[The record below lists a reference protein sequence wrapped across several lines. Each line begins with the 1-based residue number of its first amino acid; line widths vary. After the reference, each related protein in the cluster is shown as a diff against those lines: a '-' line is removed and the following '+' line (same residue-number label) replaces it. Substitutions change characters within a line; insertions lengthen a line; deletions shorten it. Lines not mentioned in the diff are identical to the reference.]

1 MRMVY
6 VAYVTHHV
14 THESLERRA
23 EHMTH
28 ELESRYRSDAALS
41 EQLAQRANEEHQE
54 TNREHALHQNA
65 NGTRRGVDCPAPK
78 ARAWNYPR
86 RFQKVVEKFMNK
98 LNNFNNV

>member
-28 ELESRYRSDAALS
+28 ELESRYKSDAALS
-41 EQLAQRANEEHQE
+41 EQLAQR
-54 TNREHALHQNA
+54 TVTPIPTVVLRPTMSHAGCVKRSH
-65 NGTRRGVDCPAPK
+65 GHRRLTSV
-78 ARAWNYPR
+78 
-86 RFQKVVEKFMNK
+86 
-98 LNNFNNV
+98 